1 MRICADTWFLLELS
15 NGENYSVK
23 LLEKIEKGVHELFLP
38 ALALSEFF
46 TVLYQKGVPSLAENI
61 FAQLMISKNIKIVPI
76 DETVCIKIA
85 KIKHSFGLSISDA
98 SMLAAYKITN
108 SDVFLAKD
116 SDFSTAIKQGF
127 VKVGTAK
134 DVLGEK

>member
-15 NGENYSVK
+15 KGENYSVK

-46 TVLYQKGVPSLAENI
+46 TVLYQKGAPPLAESI
-61 FAQLMISKNIKIVPI
+61 FAQLMVSKNIRIVPV
-76 DETVCIKIA
+76 DEKICIKTA

-116 SDFSTAIKQGF
+116 SDFVAAIKQGF
-127 VKVGTAK
+127 VKVCTAK